1 MEIDIPLF
9 EMCDWEGKEIP
20 SKEEIDQL
28 ELKIKIYEGG
38 KTGSCK
44 NCYLSGRKKRQHI
57 KKNQSSGRG
66 CKSSIGYRVAVYNTM
81 LEGF

>member
-1 MEIDIPLF
+1 
-9 EMCDWEGKEIP
+9 MCDWEGKEIP

-38 KTGSCK
+38 KQEVVK
-44 NCYLSGRKKRQHI
+44 LLFIRPEKRQHI